1 MAGNRSGPTVI
12 NDSNTEIQHLHL
24 MVRSKV
30 YPEYPIRSHAECFYN
45 LRQSLGAH
53 ANSLHSVDIKGPDY
67 RNHKFVVGFDTEK
80 KLGLAFTG
88 ANTKNN
94 LMTIKFTNH
103 AGEN

>member
-12 NDSNTEIQHLHL
+12 NDSNTEIQHLQL

-30 YPEYPIRSHAECFYN
+30 YPEYPISRHAECFYN
-45 LRQSLGAH
+45 
-53 ANSLHSVDIKGPDY
+53 SVDIKGPDY
-67 RNHKFVVGFDTEK
+67 RNHKFVVGFDTEN